1 MLYLLYAYC
10 LSLEDTGTAEL
21 DRIHTCFT
29 SKGPIDIH
37 ICNTK
42 LHIYPGCQRDMLQIE
57 HRAFV
62 SVDQTGWVI
71 YSMTLLKLTR
81 NRVPERMTVYRSLER
96 V

>member
-1 MLYLLYAYC
+1 
-10 LSLEDTGTAEL
+10 
-21 DRIHTCFT
+21 
-29 SKGPIDIH
+29 
-37 ICNTK
+37 
-42 LHIYPGCQRDMLQIE
+42 MLQIE